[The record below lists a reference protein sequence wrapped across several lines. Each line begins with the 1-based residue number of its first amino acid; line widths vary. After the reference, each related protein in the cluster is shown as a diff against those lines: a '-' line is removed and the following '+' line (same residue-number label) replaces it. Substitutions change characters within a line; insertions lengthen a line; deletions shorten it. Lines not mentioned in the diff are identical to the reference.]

1 MKIIHNEKPKLKK
14 IKMKCDIPIH
24 EKLDKYEL
32 FRFLNKANTTL
43 FIGLQGQGKT
53 SLLINFL
60 KQKELYYKCF
70 AHIYIFMRET
80 SRNSLED
87 NIFEGID
94 ESQIFEELNYENL
107 SKVYEMVKENALNEE
122 FSLILYDDVQSAMRE
137 KEVVKLLKNMVANQR
152 HLRLVNIILLQNY
165 YALHD
170 SIRKIIN
177 NVFLFKTD
185 KRQIEQLSRDLFE
198 IKQDKLDEIFDIV
211 FDAKY
216 NFLFYNK
223 ETRRIFKNWDEII
236 I

>member
-1 MKIIHNEKPKLKK
+1 
-14 IKMKCDIPIH
+14 
-24 EKLDKYEL
+24 
-32 FRFLNKANTTL
+32 
-43 FIGLQGQGKT
+43 
-53 SLLINFL
+53 
-60 KQKELYYKCF
+60 
-70 AHIYIFMRET
+70 MRET

-87 NIFEGID
+87 NIFQGID
-94 ESQIFEELNYENL
+94 ESQIFEELNAENL
-107 SKVYEMVKENALNEE
+107 SKVYDMVKENALNEE
-122 FSLILYDDVQSAMRE
+122 FSLILYDDVQSGLRQ
-137 KEVVKLLKNMVANQR
+137 KEIVPLLKNMVASQR

-198 IKQDKLDEIFDIV
+198 IKQDKLEEIFDIV

>member
-14 IKMKCDIPIH
+14 IKMKCDVKID

-32 FRFLNKANTTL
+32 FTFLNKANTTL

-70 AHIYIFMRET
+70 SHIYIFMRET

-94 ESQIFEELNYENL
+94 ESQIFEELNAENL

-122 FSLILYDDVQSAMRE
+122 FSLILYDDVQSAM
-137 KEVVKLLKNMVANQR
+137 KQKDIVPLLKNIVANQR